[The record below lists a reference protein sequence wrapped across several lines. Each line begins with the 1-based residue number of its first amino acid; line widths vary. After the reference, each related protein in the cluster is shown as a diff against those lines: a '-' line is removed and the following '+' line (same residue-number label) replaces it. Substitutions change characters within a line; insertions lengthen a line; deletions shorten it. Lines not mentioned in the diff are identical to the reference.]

1 VPPELK
7 GKLMSITLPQ
17 DVIDLLND
25 RDTIKVLATVNDKGE
40 PHAVFK
46 QSLHVGEDGLIH
58 SLELIETSRTAKNLV
73 GSIWF
78 ERKLSI
84 LLRGADNRAVQIK
97 GRVHQY
103 HVSGALFQHHYLAAR
118 ERLGDV
124 DLAGVWVIE
133 PEEVV
138 EQGFQSRRSAEEA
151 QHPAFI
157 HLDRIAAH

>member
-1 VPPELK
+1 
-7 GKLMSITLPQ
+7 MSITLTQ

-25 RDTIKVLATVNDKGE
+25 RNTVKVLATVNDKGE

-58 SLELIETSRTAKNLV
+58 SLELIETSHTAKNLV

-97 GRVHQY
+97 GRVRQY
-103 HVSGALFQHHYLAAR
+103 LISGALFQQHYLSAR

-133 PEEVV
+133 PEEVI
-138 EQGFQSRRSAEEA
+138 EQGLQARRGAEDA
-151 QHPAFI
+151 QHPGFL

>member
-1 VPPELK
+1 
-7 GKLMSITLPQ
+7 MSITLTL

-25 RDTIKVLATVNDKGE
+25 PDTIKILATVNDKGE

-58 SLELIETSRTAKNLV
+58 SLELIETSHTAKNLV

-84 LLRGADNRAVQIK
+84 LLRGTDNRAVQIK

-103 HVSGALFQHHYLAAR
+103 HISGALFQRHYLAAR
-118 ERLGDV
+118 EHLGDV
-124 DLAGVWVIE
+124 DLAGIWVIE
-133 PEEVV
+133 PVEVI
-138 EQGFQSRRSAEEA
+138 EQGLQARWKTEDA
-151 QHPAFI
+151 QHPGFI

>member
-1 VPPELK
+1 
-7 GKLMSITLPQ
+7 MSIQLPQ

-25 RDTIKVLATVNDKGE
+25 KTTIKVLATVNAEGV

-46 QSLHVGEDGLIH
+46 QSLHVGEDGRIH
-58 SLELIETSRTAKNLV
+58 SLELIETSTTARNLV

-78 ERKLSI
+78 ERKASI
-84 LLRGADNRAVQIK
+84 LLRGADGRAVQIK
-97 GRVHQY
+97 GRVLKY
-103 HVSGALFQHHYLAAR
+103 HVSGALFQKHYIAAR

-133 PEEVV
+133 PEEINEQSFKARRAV
-138 EQGFQSRRSAEEA
+138 EDAA
-151 QHPAFI
+151 HPAFV

>member
-1 VPPELK
+1 
-7 GKLMSITLPQ
+7 MSITLTR
-17 DVIDLLND
+17 DIIDLLND
-25 RDTIKVLATVNDKGE
+25 RDTIKVLATVNARGE

-58 SLELIETSRTAKNLV
+58 SLELIETSHTAKNLV

-84 LLRGADNRAVQIK
+84 LLRGADNRSVQIK

-103 HVSGALFQHHYLAAR
+103 QISGALFEKHYLAAR

-133 PEEVV
+133 PEEVI
-138 EQGFQSRRSAEEA
+138 EQGLQARRGEEET
-151 QHPAFI
+151 QHPGFI